1 MITLFSYP
9 SFFLAKQ
16 VLVHLIIYIY
26 IYIYTCILLVVNE
39 SFIPSFVDY
48 EFFRYEI
55 FVCNIYQP
63 KSNKNRILPG
73 LGSAAF
79 MQAPNEIDLSV
90 GM

>member
-1 MITLFSYP
+1 M
-9 SFFLAKQ
+9 
-16 VLVHLIIYIY
+16 
-26 IYIYTCILLVVNE
+26 NE

-48 EFFRYEI
+48 EFLKYEA
-55 FVCNIYQP
+55 FECNMYQAE
-63 KSNKNRILPG
+63 SNKNRILPG